1 MAKRGRRLR
10 WLLGAIAIA
19 AMVLTVGAA
28 LPVTAAAPLPGSI
41 LFTPS
46 SGAFQGELVQFT
58 AYGFGAPVLP
68 LPSTLIGITAH
79 VSINGIPFENVPA
92 LWTNGTVSGSFV
104 MPGGPAGTVYNV
116 SINATAEYQFTR
128 KTSVDSPLYGT
139 TWATT
144 WGPACVAP
152 CTPNGFHLLVNLTGP
167 NVGYMGTTAVTS
179 TGANDLTNSAGVLTP
194 FYLYVDSFVPPTTSS
209 NGSATYTIYSDTTAI
224 NQVSASTVEVIVPA
238 IPINQ
243 TVGPSTALTGF
254 YTFYRDSTYLGTSLL
269 EGHANATL
277 ALDPTPATPA
287 QTFEFWALIAIL
299 ALLAAVL
306 VLEVIIL
313 RRQRRPPVA
322 ASAPGI
328 PRAGETTPPA
338 SVTGMGPA

>member
-1 MAKRGRRLR
+1 MAKRGLRLR

-19 AMVLTVGAA
+19 ALVLTAGAA

-46 SGAFQGELVQFT
+46 SEAFQGELVQFT

-68 LPSTLIGITAH
+68 LPSTLIGLSAD

-104 MPGGPAGTVYNV
+104 MPGGPAGTVYNI

-254 YTFYRDSTYLGTSLL
+254 YTFYRDSTYLGTSFL

-277 ALDPTPATPA
+277 ALDPTPLTPA
-287 QTFEFWALIAIL
+287 QTFQFWALIVIL

-306 VLEVIIL
+306 VLEVVIL
-313 RRQRRPPVA
+313 RRLRRPPA
-322 ASAPGI
+322 AVSATTI
-328 PRAGETTPPA
+328 PSAVETT
-338 SVTGMGPA
+338 

>member
-1 MAKRGRRLR
+1 MAKRGLRLR

-19 AMVLTVGAA
+19 ALVLTAGAA

-68 LPSTLIGITAH
+68 LPSTLIGLSAD

-104 MPGGPAGTVYNV
+104 MPGGPAGTVYNI

-209 NGSATYTIYSDTTAI
+209 NGSAT
-224 NQVSASTVEVIVPA
+224 
-238 IPINQ
+238 
-243 TVGPSTALTGF
+243 
-254 YTFYRDSTYLGTSLL
+254 
-269 EGHANATL
+269 
-277 ALDPTPATPA
+277 
-287 QTFEFWALIAIL
+287 
-299 ALLAAVL
+299 
-306 VLEVIIL
+306 
-313 RRQRRPPVA
+313 
-322 ASAPGI
+322 
-328 PRAGETTPPA
+328 
-338 SVTGMGPA
+338 